1 MFDSLPY
8 VPCSLWFEKDAD
20 FPRTSLV
27 TVPMPCKLAH
37 RESLTKLTDRN
48 KECDYSAAYIV
59 LKTTGELSGQG
70 MTFSK
75 FSSETSMT

>member
-1 MFDSLPY
+1 MVF
-8 VPCSLWFEKDAD
+8 VVQEDAD

-27 TVPMPCKLAH
+27 TVPMPCKLPYSLH
-37 RESLTKLTDRN
+37 LTKLTDRN

-75 FSSETSMT
+75 FSLDTSMNLS